1 VSQKVGL
8 DQFRRLDPVA
18 VAATA
23 RAVADRVSAR
33 FPDRQL
39 RVVATEVQTAVERV
53 KSVEQNHPWHRI
65 IKSFCV
71 TVAVLVLIVSAVGL
85 AVVIRDVVAQSQR
98 NDSFAWVALLESALN
113 DIVFAGVAIG
123 FLLTVA
129 NRLVRRTI
137 LQELH
142 GLRSLAHVID
152 MHQLT
157 KDPERFLS
165 QPAPTDASVVQTMTA
180 SELGRYLD
188 YCSELL
194 SIVSKTAALY
204 AQISTDPVVLDTV
217 SEIESLTNG
226 LARKIWQ
233 KISMLH

>member
-65 IKSFCV
+65 IKWFCV

-98 NDSFAWVALLESALN
+98 NDSFAWVSLLESALN

>member
-1 VSQKVGL
+1 VSQQVGL

-23 RAVADRVSAR
+23 GAVADRIAAR

-39 RVVATEVQTAVERV
+39 RSVAAAVQTSVERV
-53 KSVEQNHPWHRI
+53 KSVEDNHPWHRI
-65 IKSFCV
+65 TKVVCAVI
-71 TVAVLVLIVSAVGL
+71 AALVLVMSAVGL
-85 AVVIRDVVAQSQR
+85 AVVIRDVTAQSQR
-98 NDSFAWVALLESALN
+98 NDSFAWVTLLESALN
-113 DIVFAGVAIG
+113 DIVFAGVAIV
-123 FLLTVA
+123 FLLTVS

-165 QPAPTDASVVQTMTA
+165 QPAPTDASVVQTMSA
-180 SELGRYLD
+180 VELGRYLD

-226 LARKIWQ
+226 LTRKIWQ